1 MFTNLCAP
9 PRPLGGGAHVRLN
22 RGPPQGSTGSGRR
35 LGVSSNTSSQ
45 SMNATG
51 EVISRVVSSSFILN
65 LDEQRVAMRR
75 EHCRFLSDSVT
86 DLDTCILPKMPGALR
101 GRETWISWPAKV
113 RGGRKASWH
122 RPCSK
127 TLMVQ
132 FRSSITHRG

>member
-75 EHCRFLSDSVT
+75 EHRHRSGYMHTPENAGGS
-86 DLDTCILPKMPGALR
+86 AR
-101 GRETWISWPAKV
+101 RRETWISWSAKV

-127 TLMVQ
+127 
-132 FRSSITHRG
+132 RCPRR